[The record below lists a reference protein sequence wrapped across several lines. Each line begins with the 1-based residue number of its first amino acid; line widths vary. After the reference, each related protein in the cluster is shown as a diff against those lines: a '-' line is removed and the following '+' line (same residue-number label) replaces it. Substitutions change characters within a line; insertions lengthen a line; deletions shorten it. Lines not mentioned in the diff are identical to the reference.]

1 MQEVTDLGWRYGVNL
16 DACSLRVRLK
26 FRIIQSLEKRL
37 LKRIQPIWRNI
48 GRPCE
53 RPGEQQLF
61 EMHVEDGALFVGPG
75 KDNSPR

>member
-1 MQEVTDLGWRYGVNL
+1 MQEITDLGWRYGVNL
-16 DACSLRVRLK
+16 YACSLRVRLK
-26 FRIIQSLEKRL
+26 LRIIQSLKKCF

-53 RPGEQQLF
+53 RPGEKQLF
-61 EMHVEDGALFVGPG
+61 EMHVEDDALFVAPG